1 MHPYITQGIAAERAR
16 DMRSRAET
24 FEKARLARRGRAAG
38 SARAAVIR
46 SGQRLVHRAA

>member
-16 DMRSRAET
+16 DMRSHSKAAEQ
-24 FEKARLARRGRAAG
+24 ARLARRERHAG

-46 SGQRLVHRAA
+46 RGHRLTHRPA